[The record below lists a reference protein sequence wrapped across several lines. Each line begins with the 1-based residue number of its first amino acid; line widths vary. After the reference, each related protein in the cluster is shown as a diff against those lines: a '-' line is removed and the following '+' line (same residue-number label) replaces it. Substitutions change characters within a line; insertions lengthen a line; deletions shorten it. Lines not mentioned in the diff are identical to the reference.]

1 MTEILLIWLSW
12 RRFFLS
18 GIKEMKILLERSFD
32 RALVNGQ
39 WLQAFPQSSGRFK
52 EVEILDHA

>member
-18 GIKEMKILLERSFD
+18 GIKEMKILLERS
-32 RALVNGQ
+32 LIELWLMVNGFRHF
-39 WLQAFPQSSGRFK
+39 LNPLADLK
-52 EVEILDHA
+52 K